1 MPPAD
6 ERATG
11 GALRDGAR
19 VMVRAGRP
27 TLEELAALVAALD
40 AADGGDA
47 DGQRRRPVGGPAW
60 RRAARLEGAGA
71 GRLATPADLAQAES
85 WP

>member
-6 ERATG
+6 ERASG
-11 GALRDGAR
+11 GALRNGAR

-27 TLEELAALVAALD
+27 TPEELAALVAALD
-40 AADGGDA
+40 APDGGDA
-47 DGQRRRPVGGPAW
+47 SGERRRPVGGPAW
-60 RRAARLEGAGA
+60 QRAARLEAAGA
-71 GRLATPADLAQAES
+71 GRLATPGDLAQAES